1 MSSRKI
7 TLFYALLIAVA
18 SLAVGMVLASRLDL
32 SSESSAQTMTVPP
45 MNSAPLGG
53 PVDATTFRN
62 IAKNATGFVVNIR
75 TRAKRRAPDMGDF
88 FGGGET
94 PFDRFFG
101 RPQQQPERPRD
112 QVVESAGSG
121 FVINAA
127 DGLILT
133 NNHVVEGATEIFVAF
148 GENQYDQEEYRAKL
162 VGRDQLTDSALI
174 QLEEKP
180 AQPIVEAKF
189 GDSSQMQPGDWVM
202 AIGNPFSLAHTVTV
216 GVISATGRPFAVADQ
231 RSQDVLQTDAAIN
244 PGNSGG
250 PLLNVRGEV
259 IGINTAILANSRA
272 EGNLGIGF
280 AIPINVVRALL
291 PELRRGEVVRGRI
304 GISMLEVPRDAVEQ
318 FGLKE
323 RRGALVAQVP
333 KDGPAAKAG
342 IQPGDVIIEVNGKPI
357 ANRDELTRIVT
368 GTKPGTTIPV
378 TLVRDKKQ
386 VTVNVMVDK
395 LDLEAESGTT
405 TPGGGTDED
414 TAGGFGLSLGNI
426 TPSMARSLRL
436 PDGMQGAVIMDIEQ
450 GSAADGS
457 GLVQGDIILKV
468 NNQDVASA
476 ADASRILQKI
486 PSGGRAMLLVW
497 KSRQGQ
503 ELFLTLKKE

>member
-32 SSESSAQTMTVPP
+32 SSESSAQSMSVPP
-45 MNSAPLGG
+45 MNSTPLSG

-75 TRAKRRAPDMGDF
+75 TRAKRRAPDMSDF
-88 FGGGET
+88 FGGGRDN
-94 PFDRFFG
+94 PLDRFFG
-101 RPQQQPERPRD
+101 RPQQPERPRD
-112 QVVESAGSG
+112 QVVESAGTG
-121 FVINAA
+121 FVISAA

-133 NNHVVEGATEIFVAF
+133 NNHVVEGATDIYVAF
-148 GENQYDQEEYRAKL
+148 GESQSDQEEFRAKL

-180 AQPIVEAKF
+180 AQPMIEAKF
-189 GDSSQMQPGDWVM
+189 GDSSQMQTGDWVM
-202 AIGNPFSLAHTVTV
+202 AIGNPFGLAHTVTV
-216 GVISATGRPFAVADQ
+216 GVISATKRPFTVAEQ

-250 PLLNVRGEV
+250 PLLNIRGEV

-280 AIPINVVRALL
+280 AIPINVVRDLL
-291 PELRRGEVVRGRI
+291 PDLRRGSVVRGRI

-342 IQPGDVIIEVNGKPI
+342 IQPGDVITEVNGKPI

-378 TLVRDKKQ
+378 ALVRDKKQ
-386 VTVNVMVDK
+386 VTVNVTVEQ
-395 LDLEAESGTT
+395 LDLEAEGSDAA
-405 TPGGGTDED
+405 PGGSEED

-436 PDGMQGAVIMDIEQ
+436 PEAMQGAVIMDIEQ

-468 NNQDVASA
+468 NNQEVASA

-486 PSGGRAMLLVW
+486 APGGRAMLLVW

-503 ELFLTLKKE
+503 ELFLTLRKE

>member
-32 SSESSAQTMTVPP
+32 SSESSAQTMNVPP
-45 MNSAPLGG
+45 MNSAPLSG
-53 PVDATTFRN
+53 PVDATTFRT

-75 TRAKRRAPDMGDF
+75 TRAKRRAPDMNDF
-88 FGGGET
+88 FGGGN

-101 RPQQQPERPRD
+101 RPQPDRPRD
-112 QVVESAGSG
+112 QVVESAGTG
-121 FVINAA
+121 FVISAGDA
-127 DGLILT
+127 LILT
-133 NNHVVEGATEIFVAF
+133 NNHVVEGATDIYVAF
-148 GENQYDQEEYRAKL
+148 GEDQYNQEEFRAKL

-174 QLEEKP
+174 QLQEKP
-180 AQPIVEAKF
+180 AQPLLEAKF
-189 GDSSQMQPGDWVM
+189 GDSAQMQPGDWVM
-202 AIGNPFSLAHTVTV
+202 AIGNPFGLAHTVTV
-216 GVISATGRPFAVADQ
+216 GVISATKRPFFTAEQ

-280 AIPINVVRALL
+280 AIPINVVRNLL
-291 PELRRGEVVRGRI
+291 PDLRRGEVVRGRI
-304 GISMLEVPRDAVEQ
+304 GISMLEVPRDAVEEL
-318 FGLKE
+318 GLKE

-378 TLVRDKKQ
+378 TLVRDRKQ
-386 VTVNVMVDK
+386 MTLNVTIEQ
-395 LDLEAESGTT
+395 LDLEAESG
-405 TPGGGTDED
+405 GSARGGTEED
-414 TAGGFGLSLGNI
+414 TTAGFGLSLGNI

-436 PDGMQGAVIMDIEQ
+436 PEGMRGAVIMDIEQ

-457 GLVQGDIILKV
+457 GLAQGDIILKV
-468 NNQDVASA
+468 NNQEVTSA
-476 ADASRILQKI
+476 ADASSLLQKI
-486 PSGGRAMLLVW
+486 PSGGRALLLVW

>member
-32 SSESSAQTMTVPP
+32 SSESSAQTMNVPP
-45 MNSAPLGG
+45 MNSAPLAG
-53 PVDATTFRN
+53 PVDATTFRT

-75 TRAKRRAPDMGDF
+75 TRAKRRAPDMNDF
-88 FGGGET
+88 FGGEN

-101 RPQQQPERPRD
+101 RPQPNRPRD
-112 QVVESAGSG
+112 QVVESAGTG
-121 FVINAA
+121 FVISAGDA
-127 DGLILT
+127 LILT
-133 NNHVVEGATEIFVAF
+133 NNHVVEGATDIYVAF
-148 GENQYDQEEYRAKL
+148 GEDQYDQEEFRAKL

-180 AQPIVEAKF
+180 ARPLVEAKF
-189 GDSSQMQPGDWVM
+189 GDSAQMQPGDWVM
-202 AIGNPFSLAHTVTV
+202 AIGNPFGLAHTVTV
-216 GVISATGRPFAVADQ
+216 GVISATKRPFFTAEQ

-280 AIPINVVRALL
+280 AIPINVVRNLL
-291 PELRRGEVVRGRI
+291 PDLRRGEVVRGRI
-304 GISMLEVPRDAVEQ
+304 GISMLEVPRDAVEEL
-318 FGLKE
+318 GLKE

-357 ANRDELTRIVT
+357 ADREELTRIVT

-378 TLVRDKKQ
+378 TLVRDRKQ
-386 VTVNVMVDK
+386 MTLNVTIEK
-395 LDLEAESGTT
+395 LDLEAESG
-405 TPGGGTDED
+405 GSARGGTEED
-414 TAGGFGLSLGNI
+414 TTAGFGLSLGNV

-436 PDGMQGAVIMDIEQ
+436 PEGMRGAVIMDIEQ

-457 GLVQGDIILKV
+457 GLAQGDIILKV
-468 NNQDVASA
+468 NNQEVTSA
-476 ADASRILQKI
+476 ADASSLLQKI
-486 PSGGRAMLLVW
+486 PSGGRALLLVW

>member
-7 TLFYALLIAVA
+7 TLFYVLLIAVA

-32 SSESSAQTMTVPP
+32 SSESSAQTMSVPP
-45 MNSAPLGG
+45 MNSTPLSG

-75 TRAKRRAPDMGDF
+75 TRAKRRAPDMSDF
-88 FGGGET
+88 FGGEN

-101 RPQQQPERPRD
+101 RPQQPEQPRD
-112 QVVESAGSG
+112 QVVESAGTG
-121 FVINAA
+121 FVISAA

-133 NNHVVEGATEIFVAF
+133 NNHVVEGATDIFVAF
-148 GENQYDQEEYRAKL
+148 GENQFDQEEFKAKM

-174 QLEEKP
+174 RLEEKP
-180 AQPIVEAKF
+180 SQPMIEAKF

-202 AIGNPFSLAHTVTV
+202 AIGNPFGLAHTVTV
-216 GVISATGRPFAVADQ
+216 GVISATKRPFFTAEQ

-280 AIPINVVRALL
+280 AIPINVVRDLL
-291 PELRRGEVVRGRI
+291 PDLRRGEVVRGRI

-342 IQPGDVIIEVNGKPI
+342 VQPGDVITEVNGKPI

-368 GTKPGTTIPV
+368 STKPGTTIPL
-378 TLVRDKKQ
+378 TLVRDKKT
-386 VTVNVMVDK
+386 VTVNVTVEK
-395 LDLEAESGTT
+395 LDLDAESGDRTA
-405 TPGGGTDED
+405 GGTDED

-436 PDGMQGAVIMDIEQ
+436 PEGMQGAVIMDIEQ
-450 GSAADGS
+450 GSAAEGS
-457 GLVQGDIILKV
+457 GLAQGDVILKV
-468 NNQDVASA
+468 NNQEVASA
-476 ADASRILQKI
+476 ADASRLLQRV
-486 PSGGRAMLLVW
+486 PPGGRAMLLVW

>member
-32 SSESSAQTMTVPP
+32 SSESSAQTMSVPP
-45 MNSAPLGG
+45 MNSAPLSG
-53 PVDATTFRN
+53 PVDATTFRT
-62 IAKNATGFVVNIR
+62 IAKDATGFVVNIR
-75 TRAKRRAPDMGDF
+75 TRSKRRAPDMSDF
-88 FGGGET
+88 FGES

-101 RPQQQPERPRD
+101 RPQPNRPRD
-112 QVVESAGSG
+112 QVVESAGTG
-121 FVINAA
+121 FVISAGDA
-127 DGLILT
+127 LILT
-133 NNHVVEGATEIFVAF
+133 NNHVVEGATDIYVAF
-148 GENQYDQEEYRAKL
+148 GEDRYDQEEFRAKL

-174 QLEEKP
+174 QLQEKP
-180 AQPIVEAKF
+180 ARPLVEAKF

-202 AIGNPFSLAHTVTV
+202 AIGNPFGLAHTVTV
-216 GVISATGRPFAVADQ
+216 GVISATKRPFFTAEQ

-250 PLLNVRGEV
+250 PLLNIRGEV

-280 AIPINVVRALL
+280 AIPINVVRDLL
-291 PELRRGEVVRGRI
+291 PDLRRGEVVRGRI
-304 GISMLEVPRDAVEQ
+304 GISMLEVPRDAVEEL
-318 FGLKE
+318 GLKE
-323 RRGALVAQVP
+323 RKGALVAQVF

-342 IQPGDVIIEVNGKPI
+342 IQPGDVITEVNGKPI
-357 ANRDELTRIVT
+357 ANRDELTKIVT
-368 GTKPGTTIPV
+368 STKPGTTIPV

-386 VTVNVMVDK
+386 MTLNVTIEK
-395 LDLEAESGTT
+395 LDLEAESGGRSRGVTEEET
-405 TPGGGTDED
+405 S
-414 TAGGFGLSLGNI
+414 GGFGLSLGNI

-436 PDGMQGAVIMDIEQ
+436 PEGMQGAVILDIEQ

-457 GLVQGDIILKV
+457 GLAQGDIILKV
-468 NNQDVASA
+468 NNQEVSSA
-476 ADASRILQKI
+476 AEASSLLQKI
-486 PSGGRAMLLVW
+486 PSGGRALLLVW

>member
-32 SSESSAQTMTVPP
+32 SSESSAQGMSVPP
-45 MNSAPLGG
+45 MNSAPLSG

-62 IAKNATGFVVNIR
+62 IAKGATPFVVNIR
-75 TRAKRRAPDMGDF
+75 TRSKRRAPDMSEF
-88 FGGGET
+88 FGGES

-101 RPQQQPERPRD
+101 RPQQPEQRPRD
-112 QVVESAGSG
+112 QVVESAGTG
-121 FVINAA
+121 FIISAA

-133 NNHVVEGATEIFVAF
+133 NNHVVEGATDIFVAF
-148 GENQYDQEEYRAKL
+148 GESQLDQEEYKAKL

-180 AQPIVEAKF
+180 AQPLTEAKF
-189 GDSSQMQPGDWVM
+189 GDSSQMQTGDWVM
-202 AIGNPFSLAHTVTV
+202 AIGNPFGLAHTVTV
-216 GVISATGRPFAVADQ
+216 GVISATKRPFTVAEQ

-250 PLLNVRGEV
+250 PLLNIRGEV
-259 IGINTAILANSRA
+259 IGINTAILANARS

-280 AIPINVVRALL
+280 AIPINLVRDLL
-291 PELRRGEVVRGRI
+291 PELRKGEVVRGRI

-318 FGLKE
+318 LGLKQ
-323 RRGALVAQVP
+323 RRGALVAQVA

-342 IQPGDVIIEVNGKPI
+342 VQPGDVIIAVNGKPI

-368 GTKPGTTIPV
+368 GTKPGTTVPITV
-378 TLVRDKKQ
+378 VRDKKETTLN
-386 VTVNVMVDK
+386 VTVEK
-395 LDLEAESGTT
+395 LDLEAESGATLQ
-405 TPGGGTDED
+405 GGSEEETG
-414 TAGGFGLSLGNI
+414 GGFGLSLGNI

-436 PDGMQGAVIMDIEQ
+436 PEGIQGAVIMDIEQ
-450 GSAADGS
+450 GSSADGS

-468 NNQDVASA
+468 NNQAVTSA
-476 ADASRILQKI
+476 AEASQILQKI
-486 PSGGRAMLLVW
+486 PPGGRAMLLVW

>member
-32 SSESSAQTMTVPP
+32 SSESSAQTMSVPP
-45 MNSAPLGG
+45 MNSAPLSG

-62 IAKNATGFVVNIR
+62 IAKSATGFVVNIR
-75 TRAKRRAPDMGDF
+75 TRAKRRAPDMSDF
-88 FGGGET
+88 FGGEN

-101 RPQQQPERPRD
+101 RPQQPERPRD
-112 QVVESAGSG
+112 QVVESAGTG
-121 FVINAA
+121 FVISAG

-133 NNHVVEGATEIFVAF
+133 NNHVVEGATDIYVAF
-148 GENQYDQEEYRAKL
+148 GENQFDQEEFRAKL

-180 AQPIVEAKF
+180 ATSMIEAKF

-202 AIGNPFSLAHTVTV
+202 AIGNPFGLAHTVTV
-216 GVISATGRPFAVADQ
+216 GVISASKRPFTVAEQ

-250 PLLNVRGEV
+250 PLLNIRGEV

-280 AIPINVVRALL
+280 AIPINVVRDLL
-291 PELRRGEVVRGRI
+291 PELRKGEVVRGRI

-342 IQPGDVIIEVNGKPI
+342 IEPGDVITEVNGKPI
-357 ANRDELTRIVT
+357 ANREELTRIIT
-368 GTKPGTTIPV
+368 STKPGTTVPV

-386 VTVNVMVDK
+386 VTLNVTVEK
-395 LDLEAESGTT
+395 LDLEAESSGSV
-405 TPGGGTDED
+405 PGGSEED

-436 PDGMQGAVIMDIEQ
+436 PGGMQGAVIMDIEQ

-468 NNQDVASA
+468 NNQEVASA

-486 PSGGRAMLLVW
+486 PPGGRAMLLVW

>member
-1 MSSRKI
+1 
-7 TLFYALLIAVA
+7 
-18 SLAVGMVLASRLDL
+18 
-32 SSESSAQTMTVPP
+32 
-45 MNSAPLGG
+45 MN
-53 PVDATTFRN
+53 
-62 IAKNATGFVVNIR
+62 
-75 TRAKRRAPDMGDF
+75 DF
-88 FGGGET
+88 FGGEN

-101 RPQQQPERPRD
+101 RPQPNRPRD
-112 QVVESAGSG
+112 QVVESAGTG
-121 FVINAA
+121 FVISAGDA
-127 DGLILT
+127 LILT
-133 NNHVVEGATEIFVAF
+133 NNHVVEGATDIYVAF
-148 GENQYDQEEYRAKL
+148 GEDQYDQEEFRAKL

-180 AQPIVEAKF
+180 ARPLVEAKF
-189 GDSSQMQPGDWVM
+189 GDSAQMQPGDWVM
-202 AIGNPFSLAHTVTV
+202 AIGNPFGLAHTVTV
-216 GVISATGRPFAVADQ
+216 GVISATKRPFFTAEQ

-280 AIPINVVRALL
+280 AIPINVVRNLL
-291 PELRRGEVVRGRI
+291 PDLRRGEVVRGRI
-304 GISMLEVPRDAVEQ
+304 GISMLEVPRDAVEEL
-318 FGLKE
+318 GLKE

-357 ANRDELTRIVT
+357 ADREELTRIVT

-378 TLVRDKKQ
+378 TLVRDRKQ
-386 VTVNVMVDK
+386 MTLNVTIEK
-395 LDLEAESGTT
+395 LDLEAESG
-405 TPGGGTDED
+405 GSARGGTEED
-414 TAGGFGLSLGNI
+414 TTAGFGLSLGNV

-436 PDGMQGAVIMDIEQ
+436 PEGMRGAVIMDIEQ

-457 GLVQGDIILKV
+457 GLAQGDIILKV
-468 NNQDVASA
+468 NNQEVTSA
-476 ADASRILQKI
+476 ADASSLLQKI
-486 PSGGRAMLLVW
+486 PSGGRALLLVW